1 MQLST
6 RNQPIHPRGEEPSTD
21 DLKPTYRSTRAD
33 SAALT
38 AALQPGMSLYI
49 HHDGRDHEFT
59 VTGDTGALRNAPL
72 LAPAGSDARISL
84 HQLLAIYGAIHT
96 QPPSTERTP
105 T

>member
-1 MQLST
+1 MPLST
-6 RNQPIHPRGEEPSTD
+6 RNQPIHPHREEAPTD
-21 DLKPTYRSTRAD
+21 DLKPTYHRTRAD
-33 SAALT
+33 SHALA

-49 HHDGRDHEFT
+49 HHDGQDHEFT

-72 LAPAGSDARISL
+72 LAPAGGDARISL

-96 QPPSTERTP
+96 QPLTERTP

>member
-1 MQLST
+1 MPSST
-6 RNQPIHPRGEEPSTD
+6 RNQPIHPDREEAPTD
-21 DLKPTYRSTRAD
+21 DLKPTYHRTRAD

-59 VTGDTGALRNAPL
+59 VTSEAGALRNAPL
-72 LAPAGSDARISL
+72 LAPAGHSTARINL

-96 QPPSTERTP
+96 HPPTEGT
-105 T
+105 TT